1 LPRWRGKCSGWNAC
15 VGARE
20 TASPAR
26 ERREHYAWRI
36 FPMAKSRVTMAAR
49 IGAADTERKYKK
61 VLATSFFALWVQI
74 RDNLF
79 RERGMG
85 GSYIWNR

>member
-1 LPRWRGKCSGWNAC
+1 
-15 VGARE
+15 
-20 TASPAR
+20 
-26 ERREHYAWRI
+26 
-36 FPMAKSRVTMAAR
+36 MAKSRVTMAAR

-61 VLATSFFALWVQI
+61 VLATSFSALWVQI